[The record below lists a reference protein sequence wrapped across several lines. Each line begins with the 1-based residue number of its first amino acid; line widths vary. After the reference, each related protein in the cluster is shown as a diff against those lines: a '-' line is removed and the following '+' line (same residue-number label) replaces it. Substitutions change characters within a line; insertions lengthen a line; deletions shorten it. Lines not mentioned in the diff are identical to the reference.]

1 MCGIIGYIGYRNAKE
16 ILLKGLSMLEY
27 RGYDSAGIALLGD
40 NNQIRVTKC
49 IGKVQNLIHLCK
61 NEMQLEAK
69 CGIGHTRWA
78 THGGV
83 TNTNAHPHTCGRVTL
98 IHNGIIENYQE
109 LTVKYSL
116 GEKLSSQTDTEVV
129 AAMLDYYYEDNPLTA
144 IRQVVREL
152 KGTFAFGI
160 LFSDKPD
167 KIYAIRNVSP
177 IIAGIGKDGKEAFLA
192 SDVTALSEYVTE
204 YFVVPEYAL
213 AVLEAGKITLFD
225 EEEHIMEPEYL
236 KADWEIGANGK
247 NGYSCYMEK
256 EIMEQPEVI
265 RKTLVSRCRDGLPDF
280 SVDGILD
287 TLWKQYDKITIIG
300 CGTAM
305 HAGLVAK
312 SLLQALLA
320 LPVQVEIASEFIY
333 NSPVIDS
340 NTLVIAISQSG
351 ETIDTLEA
359 LRYARKKG
367 AGNLSIVNVKGST
380 IARESEYVLYTNAGP
395 EIAVASTKAYT
406 TQLAA
411 LYLIAC
417 KMAYMRGVYTKEQ
430 TRKFMEELLS
440 LPQQLERVLA
450 DKAAIHDIARDISPA
465 RDVFMIGR
473 GLDYTALLEGSL
485 KLKEIS
491 YIHSEAYASGE
502 LKHGT
507 IALVTEE
514 TPVITL
520 VTQAHVISKEL
531 SNAIEVKARGAK
543 VYMLAK
549 EGIHF
554 ENPQAWEKVY
564 YLPSGGNLLRD
575 ELMVFPAIVVLQ
587 LIAFYV
593 SADKGLDVDKPRNLA
608 KVVTVE

>member
-1 MCGIIGYIGYRNAKE
+1 MCGIIGYIGYKDAKE
-16 ILLKGLSMLEY
+16 VLLKGLSLLEY
-27 RGYDSAGIALLGD
+27 RGYDSAGIALSGKD
-40 NNQIRVTKC
+40 QKIHVTKC
-49 IGKVQNLIHLCK
+49 AGKVQGLIDICCK
-61 NEMQLEAK
+61 EPEYKAC

-83 TNTNAHPHTCGRVTL
+83 TDANAHPHTSGKVTL

-109 LTVKYSL
+109 LTAKYNL

-129 AAMLDYYYEDNPLTA
+129 AAMLDYYYEGNPLTT
-144 IRQVVREL
+144 IRQVVSEL
-152 KGTFAFGI
+152 KGTFAFAI
-160 LFSDKPD
+160 LFADIPD

-177 IIAGIGKDGKEAFLA
+177 IIAGVGKDGREAFLA

-213 AVLEAGKITLFD
+213 AVVEAGKITLLD
-225 EEEHIMEPEYL
+225 EEEQVIEPEYL
-236 KADWEIGANGK
+236 KADWKLGANSK
-247 NGYSCYMEK
+247 NGYSYYMEK
-256 EIMEQPEVI
+256 EIMEQPQVI
-265 RKTLVSRCRDGLPDF
+265 RETLLSRCKDGLPDF
-280 SVDGILD
+280 TVDNIPEE
-287 TLWKQYDKITIIG
+287 LWRRYDKITMIG

-312 SLLQALLA
+312 SLLQSLLA
-320 LPVQVEIASEFIY
+320 IPVQVEVASEFIY
-333 NSPVIDS
+333 NSPVVDDK
-340 NTLVIAISQSG
+340 TLVIAISQSG

-359 LRYARKKG
+359 LRYARRRG

-380 IARESEYVLYTNAGP
+380 IARESQYVLYTNAGP

-406 TQLAA
+406 TQLSA

-417 KMAYMRGVYTKEQ
+417 KMAYARGVYTLEQ
-430 TRKFMEELLS
+430 TKAFMEELLT
-440 LPQQLERVLA
+440 LPQQLECILA
-450 DKAAIHDIARDISPA
+450 DRASIHELATSMIHAK
-465 RDVFMIGR
+465 DVFMIGR
-473 GLDYTALLEGSL
+473 GLDYTALMEGSL

-507 IALVTEE
+507 IALVTED
-514 TPVITL
+514 TPVIAL
-520 VTQAHVISKEL
+520 VTQKHVVSKEL

-543 VYMLAK
+543 VIMLMK
-549 EGIHF
+549 EGICL
-554 ENPQAWEKVY
+554 ENANAWEHIY
-564 YLPSGGNLLRD
+564 ELPALRD
-575 ELMVFPAIVVLQ
+575 ELMVFPAVVALQ
-587 LIAFYV
+587 LLAFYV